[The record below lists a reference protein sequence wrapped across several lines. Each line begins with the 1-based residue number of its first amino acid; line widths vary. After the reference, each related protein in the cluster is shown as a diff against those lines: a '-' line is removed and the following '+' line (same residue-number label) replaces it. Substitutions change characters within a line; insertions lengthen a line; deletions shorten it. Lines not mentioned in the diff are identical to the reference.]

1 MAYDEGLAARIRDL
15 LQPEPG
21 ITERAMFGGL
31 AFLVDGNMAV
41 TASGQGGAMV
51 RVDPADAERLVA
63 STPAEPMEMRGR
75 PMGGWLRVA
84 GPDLDDDDALEAWV
98 GRGVATARALPPK
111 G

>member
-21 ITERAMFGGL
+21 ISERAMFGGL

-41 TASGQGGAMV
+41 TASGQGGVMV
-51 RVDPADAERLVA
+51 RVDPADTDELVA

-75 PMGGWLRVA
+75 PMRGWLRIA
-84 GPDLDDDDALEAWV
+84 DPDLDDDALAAWV
-98 GRGVATARALPPK
+98 ARGVATARALPPK